1 MEEAKGVEKGVGIQS
16 KRKQLGRG
24 RDALQVGGAL
34 RFTAD
39 STLAVGWPEAACD
52 PTHGARLLARLSRI
66 RADGEL
72 QPYWGCTLIA

>member
-16 KRKQLGRG
+16 KRKQQGRG

-39 STLAVGWPEAACD
+39 STLAVGWQEAA
-52 PTHGARLLARLSRI
+52 
-66 RADGEL
+66 
-72 QPYWGCTLIA
+72 